1 MVGMVKWETGFC
13 KKYQEDYMTKKAI
26 IVGIKTNNQ
35 KDFDYM
41 IDELENLVHANNIT
55 VTERLTQSLDKIHT
69 GHYLG
74 SGKIEELK
82 KIIAE
87 TDIDMVIFNDELSPY
102 QIRNLEEL
110 LDTAVI
116 DRTQLIL
123 DIFYKRAKT
132 KEAKL
137 QVEIARLQYE
147 LPRMRTSRD
156 EKLDQQS
163 GASGT
168 ANRGAGE
175 TKLEIN
181 YRTIKHRIQLLN
193 KELENVIRERDVQRK
208 QRKKNQIPVVSLV
221 GYTNAGKSTIMN
233 KFVNKFNK
241 GENKEVFEKDM
252 LFATLET
259 SVRNITLPDKKKF
272 LLTDTVGFVSNLPHH
287 LIKAFRSTLEEVRE
301 ADLLIHV
308 VDYSSIHYKN
318 MMETTNSTLA
328 QVGINDIPVI
338 YVYNKA
344 DLTEKE
350 IPADDGS
357 SIYISAKSDIG
368 LDLLLEKIYD
378 KIFQDYK
385 KAVFL
390 IPYNKGDIVSYFN
403 ENASV
408 LNIKHEENGTKIT
421 VECRKNDIEKYKNYI
436 VSN

>member
-1 MVGMVKWETGFC
+1 
-13 KKYQEDYMTKKAI
+13 MTKKAI
-26 IVGIKTNNQ
+26 IVGIKINNQ

-41 IDELENLVHANNIT
+41 MDELENLVYANNIT
-55 VTERLTQSLDKIHT
+55 VSERLVQNLDKIHA

-87 TDIDMVIFNDELSPY
+87 TDVDMVIFNDELSPY
-102 QIRNLEEL
+102 QIRNLEEFF
-110 LDTAVI
+110 DIEVI

-168 ANRGAGE
+168 SNRGAGE

-193 KELENVIRERDVQRK
+193 KELENVIKERDIQRK
-208 QRKKNQIPVVSLV
+208 QRKKNQISVVSLV

-241 GENKEVFEKDM
+241 GESKEVFEKDM

-259 SVRNITLPDKKKF
+259 SVRNITLPDRKKF

-318 MMETTNSTLA
+318 MMQTTDSTLA
-328 QVGINDIPVI
+328 EVGVKDIPVI

-350 IPADDGS
+350 IPADDGD
-357 SIYISAKSDIG
+357 SIYISAKNDIG

-378 KIFQDYK
+378 KIFQDYE

-390 IPYNKGDIVSYFN
+390 IPYNKGEIVSHFN

-408 LNIKHEENGTKIT
+408 LDIKHEENGTKIT
-421 VECRKNDIEKYKNYI
+421 AECRKSDIEKYKNYI
-436 VSN
+436 IND

>member
-1 MVGMVKWETGFC
+1 
-13 KKYQEDYMTKKAI
+13 MTKKAI
-26 IVGIKTNNQ
+26 IVGIKINNQ

-41 IDELENLVHANNIT
+41 MDELENLVYANNIN
-55 VTERLTQSLDKIHT
+55 VSERLVQNLDKIHA

-87 TDIDMVIFNDELSPY
+87 TDVDMVIFNDELSPY
-102 QIRNLEEL
+102 QIRNLEEF
-110 LDTAVI
+110 LDIEVI

-168 ANRGAGE
+168 SNRGAGE

-193 KELENVIRERDVQRK
+193 KELENVIKERDIQRK
-208 QRKKNQIPVVSLV
+208 QRKKNQISVVSLV

-241 GENKEVFEKDM
+241 GESKEVFEKDM
-252 LFATLET
+252 LFATLEN
-259 SVRNITLPDKKKF
+259 SVRNITLPDRKKF

-318 MMETTNSTLA
+318 MMQTTDSTLA
-328 QVGINDIPVI
+328 EVGVKDIPVI

-350 IPADDGS
+350 IPADDGD
-357 SIYISAKSDIG
+357 SIYISAKNDIG

-378 KIFQDYK
+378 KIFQDYE

-390 IPYNKGDIVSYFN
+390 IPYNKGEIVSHFN

-408 LNIKHEENGTKIT
+408 LDIKHEENGTKIT
-421 VECRKNDIEKYKNYI
+421 AECRKSDIEKYKNYI
-436 VSN
+436 IND

>member
-1 MVGMVKWETGFC
+1 
-13 KKYQEDYMTKKAI
+13 MTKKAI
-26 IVGIKTNNQ
+26 IVGIKINNQ

-41 IDELENLVHANNIT
+41 MDELENLVYANNIN
-55 VTERLTQSLDKIHT
+55 VSERLVQNLDKIHA

-87 TDIDMVIFNDELSPY
+87 TDVDMVIFNDELSPY
-102 QIRNLEEL
+102 QIRNLEEF
-110 LDTAVI
+110 LDIEVI

-168 ANRGAGE
+168 SNRGAGE

-193 KELENVIRERDVQRK
+193 KELENVIKERDIQRK
-208 QRKKNQIPVVSLV
+208 QRKKNQISVVSLV

-241 GENKEVFEKDM
+241 GESKEVFEKDM

-259 SVRNITLPDKKKF
+259 SVRNITLPDRKKF

-318 MMETTNSTLA
+318 MMQTTDSTLA
-328 QVGINDIPVI
+328 EVGVKDIPVI

-350 IPADDGS
+350 IPADDGD
-357 SIYISAKSDIG
+357 SIYISAKNDIG

-378 KIFQDYK
+378 KIFQDYE

-390 IPYNKGDIVSYFN
+390 IPYNKGEIVSHFN

-408 LNIKHEENGTKIT
+408 LDIKHEENGTKIT
-421 VECRKNDIEKYKNYI
+421 AECRKSDIEKYKNYI
-436 VSN
+436 IND

>member
-1 MVGMVKWETGFC
+1 
-13 KKYQEDYMTKKAI
+13 MTKKAI
-26 IVGIKTNNQ
+26 IVGIKINNQ

-41 IDELENLVHANNIT
+41 MDELENLVYANNIT
-55 VTERLTQSLDKIHT
+55 VLERLVQNLDKIHA

-87 TDIDMVIFNDELSPY
+87 TDVDMVIFNDELSPY
-102 QIRNLEEL
+102 QIRNLEES
-110 LDTAVI
+110 LDIEVI

-168 ANRGAGE
+168 SNRGAGE

-193 KELENVIRERDVQRK
+193 KELENVIKERDIQRK
-208 QRKKNQIPVVSLV
+208 QRKKNQISVVSLV

-241 GENKEVFEKDM
+241 GESKEVFEKDM

-259 SVRNITLPDKKKF
+259 SVRNITLPDRKKF

-318 MMETTNSTLA
+318 MMQTTDSTLA
-328 QVGINDIPVI
+328 EVGVKDIPVI

-350 IPADDGS
+350 IPADDGD
-357 SIYISAKSDIG
+357 SIYISAKNDIG

-378 KIFQDYK
+378 KIFQDYE

-390 IPYNKGDIVSYFN
+390 IPYNKGEIVSHFN

-408 LNIKHEENGTKIT
+408 LDIKHEENGTKIT
-421 VECRKNDIEKYKNYI
+421 AECRKSDIEKYKNYI
-436 VSN
+436 IND

>member
-1 MVGMVKWETGFC
+1 MPKR
-13 KKYQEDYMTKKAI
+13 AI

-35 KDFDYM
+35 KNFDYTM
-41 IDELENLVHANNIT
+41 DELENLADADNISVSERIIQNLDKVHA
-55 VTERLTQSLDKIHT
+55 

-82 KIIAE
+82 EIASE
-87 TDIDMVIFNDELSPY
+87 TEVDMIIFNDELSPY

-110 LDTAVI
+110 LNVDVI

-147 LPRMRTSRD
+147 LPRMRTSSS

-163 GASGT
+163 GGAGT
-168 ANRGAGE
+168 TNRGAGE

-193 KELENVIRERDVQRK
+193 KELEGVIKEREIQRK
-208 QRKKNQIPVVSLV
+208 QRKKNEIPVVSLV

-241 GENKEVFEKDM
+241 GESKEVFEKDM

-301 ADLLIHV
+301 ADLLVHV
-308 VDYSSIHYKN
+308 VDYSSTYYEN
-318 MMETTNSTLA
+318 MIETTNTTLA
-328 QVGINDIPVI
+328 EVGVKDIPVI
-338 YVYNKA
+338 YLYNKA
-344 DLTEKE
+344 DLTEKN
-350 IPADDGS
+350 IPEDDGD
-357 SIYISAKSDIG
+357 SIYISAKKDIG
-368 LDLLLEKIYD
+368 LDLLLEKIYA
-378 KIFQDYK
+378 KIFHDHE

-390 IPYNKGDIVSYFN
+390 IPYNKGEIVSYFK

-408 LNIKHEENGTKIT
+408 LSMEHEENGTKLT
-421 VECRKNDIEKYKNYI
+421 VECRKSVIEKYKNYI
-436 VSN
+436 FHEEI

>member
-1 MVGMVKWETGFC
+1 
-13 KKYQEDYMTKKAI
+13 MTKKAI
-26 IVGIKTNNQ
+26 IVGVKINNQ

-41 IDELENLVHANNIT
+41 MDELENLVYANNIT
-55 VTERLTQSLDKIHT
+55 VSERLVQNLDKIHA

-87 TDIDMVIFNDELSPY
+87 TNVDMVIFNDELSPY
-102 QIRNLEEL
+102 QIRNLEEF
-110 LDTAVI
+110 LDIEVI

-168 ANRGAGE
+168 SNRGAGE

-193 KELENVIRERDVQRK
+193 KELENVIKERDIQRK
-208 QRKKNQIPVVSLV
+208 QRKKNQISVVSLV

-241 GENKEVFEKDM
+241 GESKEVFEKDM

-259 SVRNITLPDKKKF
+259 SVRNITLPDRKKF

-318 MMETTNSTLA
+318 MMQTTDSTLA
-328 QVGINDIPVI
+328 EVGVKDIPVI

-350 IPADDGS
+350 IPADDGD
-357 SIYISAKSDIG
+357 SIYISAKNDIG

-378 KIFQDYK
+378 KIFQDYE

-390 IPYNKGDIVSYFN
+390 IPYNKGEIVSHFN

-408 LNIKHEENGTKIT
+408 LDIKHEENGTKIT
-421 VECRKNDIEKYKNYI
+421 AECRKSDIEKYKNYI
-436 VSN
+436 IND

>member
-1 MVGMVKWETGFC
+1 
-13 KKYQEDYMTKKAI
+13 MTKKAI
-26 IVGIKTNNQ
+26 IVGIKINNQ

-41 IDELENLVHANNIT
+41 MDELENLVYANNIT
-55 VTERLTQSLDKIHT
+55 VSERLVQNLDKIHA

-87 TDIDMVIFNDELSPY
+87 TNVDMVIFNDELSPY
-102 QIRNLEEL
+102 QIRNLEEF
-110 LDTAVI
+110 LDIEVI

-168 ANRGAGE
+168 SNRGAGE

-193 KELENVIRERDVQRK
+193 KELENVIKERDIQRK
-208 QRKKNQIPVVSLV
+208 QRKKNQISVVSLV

-241 GENKEVFEKDM
+241 GESKEVFEKDM

-259 SVRNITLPDKKKF
+259 SVRNITLPDRKKF

-318 MMETTNSTLA
+318 MMQTTDSTLA
-328 QVGINDIPVI
+328 EVGVKDIPVI

-350 IPADDGS
+350 IPADDGD
-357 SIYISAKSDIG
+357 SIYISAKNDIG

-378 KIFQDYK
+378 KIFQDYE

-390 IPYNKGDIVSYFN
+390 IPYNKGEIVSHFN

-408 LNIKHEENGTKIT
+408 LDIKHEENGTKIT
-421 VECRKNDIEKYKNYI
+421 AECRKSDIEKYKNYI
-436 VSN
+436 IND

>member
-1 MVGMVKWETGFC
+1 
-13 KKYQEDYMTKKAI
+13 MTKKAI
-26 IVGIKTNNQ
+26 IVGIKINNQ

-41 IDELENLVHANNIT
+41 MDELENLVYANNIT
-55 VTERLTQSLDKIHT
+55 VLERLVQNLDKIHA

-87 TDIDMVIFNDELSPY
+87 TDVDMVIFNDELSPY
-102 QIRNLEEL
+102 QIRNLEES
-110 LDTAVI
+110 LDIEVI

-193 KELENVIRERDVQRK
+193 KELENVIKERDIQRK
-208 QRKKNQIPVVSLV
+208 QRKKNQISVVSLV

-241 GENKEVFEKDM
+241 GESKEVFEKDM

-259 SVRNITLPDKKKF
+259 SVRNITLPDRKKF

-318 MMETTNSTLA
+318 MMQTTDSTLA
-328 QVGINDIPVI
+328 EVGVKDIPVI

-350 IPADDGS
+350 IPADDGN
-357 SIYISAKSDIG
+357 SIYISAKNDIG

-378 KIFQDYK
+378 KIFQDYE

-390 IPYNKGDIVSYFN
+390 IPYNKGELVSYFN

-408 LNIKHEENGTKIT
+408 LDIKHEENGTKIT
-421 VECRKNDIEKYKNYI
+421 AECRKSDIEKYKNYI
-436 VSN
+436 IND

>member
-1 MVGMVKWETGFC
+1 
-13 KKYQEDYMTKKAI
+13 MTKKAI
-26 IVGIKTNNQ
+26 IVGIKINNQ

-41 IDELENLVHANNIT
+41 MDELENLVYANNIT
-55 VTERLTQSLDKIHT
+55 VSERLVQNLDKIHA

-87 TDIDMVIFNDELSPY
+87 TDVDMVIFNDELSPY
-102 QIRNLEEL
+102 QIRNLEES
-110 LDTAVI
+110 LDIEVI

-168 ANRGAGE
+168 SNRGAGE

-193 KELENVIRERDVQRK
+193 KELENVIKERDIQRK
-208 QRKKNQIPVVSLV
+208 QRKKNQISVVSLV

-241 GENKEVFEKDM
+241 GESKEVFEKDM

-259 SVRNITLPDKKKF
+259 SVRNITLPDRKKF

-318 MMETTNSTLA
+318 MMQTTDSTLA
-328 QVGINDIPVI
+328 EVGVKDIPVI

-350 IPADDGS
+350 IPADDGD
-357 SIYISAKSDIG
+357 SIYISAKNDIG

-378 KIFQDYK
+378 KIFQDYE

-390 IPYNKGDIVSYFN
+390 IPYNKGEIVSHFN

-408 LNIKHEENGTKIT
+408 LDIKHEENGTKIT
-421 VECRKNDIEKYKNYI
+421 AECRKSDIEKYKNYI
-436 VSN
+436 IND

>member
-1 MVGMVKWETGFC
+1 
-13 KKYQEDYMTKKAI
+13 MTKKAI
-26 IVGIKTNNQ
+26 IVGIKINNQ

-41 IDELENLVHANNIT
+41 MDELENLVYANNINIS
-55 VTERLTQSLDKIHT
+55 ERLVQNLDKIHA

-87 TDIDMVIFNDELSPY
+87 TNVDMVIFNDELSPY
-102 QIRNLEEL
+102 QIRNLEEF
-110 LDTAVI
+110 LDIEVI

-168 ANRGAGE
+168 SNRGAGE

-193 KELENVIRERDVQRK
+193 KELENVIKERDIQRK
-208 QRKKNQIPVVSLV
+208 QRKKNQISVVSLV

-241 GENKEVFEKDM
+241 GESKEVFEKDM

-259 SVRNITLPDKKKF
+259 SVRNITLPDRKKF

-318 MMETTNSTLA
+318 MMQTTDSTLA
-328 QVGINDIPVI
+328 EVGVKDIPVI

-350 IPADDGS
+350 IPADDGD
-357 SIYISAKSDIG
+357 SIYISAKNDIG

-378 KIFQDYK
+378 KIFQDYE

-390 IPYNKGDIVSYFN
+390 IPYNKGEIVSYFN

-408 LNIKHEENGTKIT
+408 LDIKHEENGTKIT
-421 VECRKNDIEKYKNYI
+421 AECRKSDIEKYKNYI
-436 VSN
+436 IND

>member
-1 MVGMVKWETGFC
+1 
-13 KKYQEDYMTKKAI
+13 MTKKAI
-26 IVGIKTNNQ
+26 IVGIKINNQ

-41 IDELENLVHANNIT
+41 MDELENLVYANNIT
-55 VTERLTQSLDKIHT
+55 VSERLVQNLDKIHA

-87 TDIDMVIFNDELSPY
+87 TDVDMVIFNDELSPY
-102 QIRNLEEL
+102 QIRNLEEF
-110 LDTAVI
+110 LDIEVI

-168 ANRGAGE
+168 SNRGAGE

-193 KELENVIRERDVQRK
+193 KELENVIKERDIQRK
-208 QRKKNQIPVVSLV
+208 QRKKNQISVVSLV

-241 GENKEVFEKDM
+241 GESKEVFEKDM

-259 SVRNITLPDKKKF
+259 SVRNITLPDRKKF

-318 MMETTNSTLA
+318 MMQTTDSTLA
-328 QVGINDIPVI
+328 EVGVKDIPVI

-350 IPADDGS
+350 IPADDGN
-357 SIYISAKSDIG
+357 SIYISAKNDIG

-378 KIFQDYK
+378 KIFQDYE

-390 IPYNKGDIVSYFN
+390 IPYNKGEIVSHFN

-408 LNIKHEENGTKIT
+408 LDIKHEENGTKIT
-421 VECRKNDIEKYKNYI
+421 AECRKSDIEKYKNYI
-436 VSN
+436 IND

>member
-1 MVGMVKWETGFC
+1 
-13 KKYQEDYMTKKAI
+13 MTKNAI
-26 IVGIKTNNQ
+26 IIGVKINNQ

-41 IDELENLVHANNIT
+41 MDELENLAHANNIN
-55 VTERLTQSLDKIHT
+55 VTERLIQSLDKIHA

-74 SGKIEELK
+74 SGKIDELK
-82 KIIAE
+82 DIASE
-87 TDIDMVIFNDELSPY
+87 TGVDMVIFNDELSPY

-110 LDTAVI
+110 LDVEVI

-163 GASGT
+163 GASST
-168 ANRGAGE
+168 SNRGAGE

-193 KELENVIRERDVQRK
+193 KELENVIKERSIQRK

-241 GENKEVFEKDM
+241 GESKEVFEKDM

-308 VDYSSIHYKN
+308 VDYSSIHCKN

-328 QVGINDIPVI
+328 EVGIKDVPVV
-338 YVYNKA
+338 YVYNKS

-350 IPADDGS
+350 IPEDDGD
-357 SIYISAKSDIG
+357 SIYISAKKDIG
-368 LDLLLEKIYD
+368 LDLLLEKIYE
-378 KIFQDYK
+378 KIFQNYE

-390 IPYNKGDIVSYFN
+390 IPYNKGEIVSHFS

-408 LNIKHEENGTKIT
+408 LDIKHEENGTKII
-421 VECRKNDIEKYKNYI
+421 VECRKSDIEKYKNYI
-436 VSN
+436 ITN

>member
-1 MVGMVKWETGFC
+1 
-13 KKYQEDYMTKKAI
+13 MTKKAI
-26 IVGIKTNNQ
+26 IVGIKINNQ

-41 IDELENLVHANNIT
+41 MDELENLVYANNIT
-55 VTERLTQSLDKIHT
+55 VTERLIQSLDKIHT

-82 KIIAE
+82 EIIAE

-110 LDTAVI
+110 LDTTVI

-193 KELENVIRERDVQRK
+193 KELENVIKERDVQRK
-208 QRKKNQIPVVSLV
+208 QRKKNQISVVSLV

-241 GENKEVFEKDM
+241 GESKEVFEKDM

-308 VDYSSIHYKN
+308 VDYSSVHYKN

-328 QVGINDIPVI
+328 EVGVKDIPVI

-350 IPADDGS
+350 IPADDGD
-357 SIYISAKSDIG
+357 SIFISAKNDIG

-390 IPYNKGDIVSYFN
+390 IPYNKGDIVSHFN

-408 LNIKHEENGTKIT
+408 LDIKHEENGTKIT

>member
-1 MVGMVKWETGFC
+1 
-13 KKYQEDYMTKKAI
+13 MTKKAI
-26 IVGIKTNNQ
+26 IVGIKINNQ

-41 IDELENLVHANNIT
+41 MDELENLVYANNIT
-55 VTERLTQSLDKIHT
+55 VTERLVQSLDKIHT

-82 KIIAE
+82 EIIAE

-110 LDTAVI
+110 LDTTVI

-193 KELENVIRERDVQRK
+193 KELENVIKERDVQRK
-208 QRKKNQIPVVSLV
+208 QRKKNQISVVSLV

-233 KFVNKFNK
+233 KFINKFNK
-241 GENKEVFEKDM
+241 GESKEVFEKDM

-308 VDYSSIHYKN
+308 VDYSSVHYKN

-328 QVGINDIPVI
+328 EVGVKDIPVI

-350 IPADDGS
+350 IPADDGD
-357 SIYISAKSDIG
+357 SIFISAKNDIG

-390 IPYNKGDIVSYFN
+390 IPYNKGDIVSHFN

-408 LNIKHEENGTKIT
+408 LDIKHEENGTKIT
-421 VECRKNDIEKYKNYI
+421 VECRKNDIEKYKDYI

>member
-1 MVGMVKWETGFC
+1 
-13 KKYQEDYMTKKAI
+13 MTKKAI
-26 IVGIKTNNQ
+26 IVGIKINNQ

-41 IDELENLVHANNIT
+41 MDELENLVYANNIN
-55 VTERLTQSLDKIHT
+55 VSERLVQNLDKIHA

-87 TDIDMVIFNDELSPY
+87 TDVDMVIFNDELSPY
-102 QIRNLEEL
+102 QIRNLEEF
-110 LDTAVI
+110 LDIEVI

-168 ANRGAGE
+168 SNRGAGE

-193 KELENVIRERDVQRK
+193 KELENVIKERDIQRK
-208 QRKKNQIPVVSLV
+208 QRKKNQISVVSLV

-241 GENKEVFEKDM
+241 GESKEVFEKDM

-259 SVRNITLPDKKKF
+259 SVRNITLPDRKKF

-287 LIKAFRSTLEEVRE
+287 LIKAFCSTLEEVRE

-318 MMETTNSTLA
+318 MMQTTDSTLA
-328 QVGINDIPVI
+328 EVGIKDIPVI

-350 IPADDGS
+350 IPSDDGD
-357 SIYISAKSDIG
+357 SIYISAKNDIG

-378 KIFQDYK
+378 KIFQDYE

-390 IPYNKGDIVSYFN
+390 IPYNKGEIVSHFN

-408 LNIKHEENGTKIT
+408 LDIKHEENGTKIT
-421 VECRKNDIEKYKNYI
+421 AECRKSDIEKYKNYI
-436 VSN
+436 IND

>member
-1 MVGMVKWETGFC
+1 
-13 KKYQEDYMTKKAI
+13 MTKKAI
-26 IVGIKTNNQ
+26 IVGIKINNQ

-41 IDELENLVHANNIT
+41 MDELENLVYANNIT
-55 VTERLTQSLDKIHT
+55 VSERLVQNLDKIHA

-87 TDIDMVIFNDELSPY
+87 TDVDMVIFNDELSPY
-102 QIRNLEEL
+102 QIRNLEEF
-110 LDTAVI
+110 LDIEVI

-168 ANRGAGE
+168 SNRGAGE

-193 KELENVIRERDVQRK
+193 KELENVIKERDIQRK
-208 QRKKNQIPVVSLV
+208 QRKKNQISVVSLV

-241 GENKEVFEKDM
+241 GESKEVFEKDM

-259 SVRNITLPDKKKF
+259 SVRNITLPDRKKF

-318 MMETTNSTLA
+318 MMQTTDSTLA
-328 QVGINDIPVI
+328 EVGVKDIPVI

-344 DLTEKE
+344 DFTEKE
-350 IPADDGS
+350 IPADDGD
-357 SIYISAKSDIG
+357 SIYISAKNDIG

-378 KIFQDYK
+378 KIFQDYE

-390 IPYNKGDIVSYFN
+390 IPYNKGEIVSHFN

-408 LNIKHEENGTKIT
+408 LDIKHEENGTKIT
-421 VECRKNDIEKYKNYI
+421 AECRKSDIEKYKNYI
-436 VSN
+436 IND

>member
-1 MVGMVKWETGFC
+1 
-13 KKYQEDYMTKKAI
+13 MTKKAI
-26 IVGIKTNNQ
+26 IVGIKINNQ

-41 IDELENLVHANNIT
+41 MDELENLVYANNIN
-55 VTERLTQSLDKIHT
+55 VSERLVQNLDKIHA

-87 TDIDMVIFNDELSPY
+87 TDVDMVIFNDELSPY
-102 QIRNLEEL
+102 QIRNLEEF
-110 LDTAVI
+110 LDIEVI

-193 KELENVIRERDVQRK
+193 KELENVIKERDVQRK
-208 QRKKNQIPVVSLV
+208 QRKKNQISVVSLV

-241 GENKEVFEKDM
+241 GESKEVFEKDM

-308 VDYSSIHYKN
+308 VDYSSVHYKN

-328 QVGINDIPVI
+328 EVGVKDIPVI

-350 IPADDGS
+350 IPADDGD
-357 SIYISAKSDIG
+357 SIFISAKNDIG

-390 IPYNKGDIVSYFN
+390 IPYNKGDIVSHFN

-408 LNIKHEENGTKIT
+408 LDIKHEENGTKIT

>member
-1 MVGMVKWETGFC
+1 
-13 KKYQEDYMTKKAI
+13 MTKKAI
-26 IVGIKTNNQ
+26 IVGIKINNQ

-41 IDELENLVHANNIT
+41 MDELENLVYANNIT
-55 VTERLTQSLDKIHT
+55 VSERLVQNLDKIHA

-87 TDIDMVIFNDELSPY
+87 TDVDMVIFNDELSPY
-102 QIRNLEEL
+102 QIRNLEEFF
-110 LDTAVI
+110 DIEVI

-193 KELENVIRERDVQRK
+193 KELENVIKERDIQRK
-208 QRKKNQIPVVSLV
+208 QRKKNQISVVSLV

-241 GENKEVFEKDM
+241 GESKEVFEKDM

-318 MMETTNSTLA
+318 MMQTTDSTLA
-328 QVGINDIPVI
+328 EVGVKDIPVI

-350 IPADDGS
+350 IPADDGD
-357 SIYISAKSDIG
+357 SIYISAKNDIG
-368 LDLLLEKIYD
+368 LDLLLEKIYE
-378 KIFQDYK
+378 KIFQDYE

-390 IPYNKGDIVSYFN
+390 IPYNKGDIVSHFN

-408 LNIKHEENGTKIT
+408 LDIKHEENGTKIT
-421 VECRKNDIEKYKNYI
+421 AECRKSDIEKYKNYI
-436 VSN
+436 IND

>member
-1 MVGMVKWETGFC
+1 
-13 KKYQEDYMTKKAI
+13 MTKKAI
-26 IVGIKTNNQ
+26 IVGIKINNQ

-41 IDELENLVHANNIT
+41 MDELENLVYANNIT
-55 VTERLTQSLDKIHT
+55 VSERLVQNLDKIHA

-87 TDIDMVIFNDELSPY
+87 TNVDMVIFNDELSPY
-102 QIRNLEEL
+102 QIRNLEEF
-110 LDTAVI
+110 LDIEVI

-193 KELENVIRERDVQRK
+193 KELENVIKERDIQRK
-208 QRKKNQIPVVSLV
+208 QRKKNQISVVSLV

-241 GENKEVFEKDM
+241 GESKEVFEKDM

-259 SVRNITLPDKKKF
+259 SVRNITLPDRKKF

-318 MMETTNSTLA
+318 MMQTTDSTLA
-328 QVGINDIPVI
+328 EVGVKDIPVI

-350 IPADDGS
+350 IPADDGD
-357 SIYISAKSDIG
+357 SIYISAKNDIG
-368 LDLLLEKIYD
+368 LDLLLEKIYE
-378 KIFQDYK
+378 KIFQDYE

-390 IPYNKGDIVSYFN
+390 IPYNKGDIVSHFN

-408 LNIKHEENGTKIT
+408 LDIKHEENGTKIT
-421 VECRKNDIEKYKNYI
+421 AECRKSDIEKYKNYI
-436 VSN
+436 IND

>member
-1 MVGMVKWETGFC
+1 
-13 KKYQEDYMTKKAI
+13 MTKKAI
-26 IVGIKTNNQ
+26 IVGIKINNQ

-41 IDELENLVHANNIT
+41 MDELENLVYANNIT
-55 VTERLTQSLDKIHT
+55 VSERLVQNLDKIHA

-87 TDIDMVIFNDELSPY
+87 TDVDMVIFNDELSPY
-102 QIRNLEEL
+102 QIRNLEEFF
-110 LDTAVI
+110 DIEVI

-147 LPRMRTSRD
+147 LPRMGTSRD

-193 KELENVIRERDVQRK
+193 KELENVIKERDIQRK
-208 QRKKNQIPVVSLV
+208 QRKKNQISVVSLV

-241 GENKEVFEKDM
+241 GESKEVFEKDM

-318 MMETTNSTLA
+318 MMQTTDSTLA
-328 QVGINDIPVI
+328 EVGVKDIPVI

-350 IPADDGS
+350 IPADDGD
-357 SIYISAKSDIG
+357 SIYISAKNDIG
-368 LDLLLEKIYD
+368 LDLLLEKIYE
-378 KIFQDYK
+378 KIFQDYE

-390 IPYNKGDIVSYFN
+390 IPYNKGDIVSHFN

-408 LNIKHEENGTKIT
+408 LDIKHEENGTKIT
-421 VECRKNDIEKYKNYI
+421 AECRKSDIEKYKNYI
-436 VSN
+436 IND

>member
-1 MVGMVKWETGFC
+1 
-13 KKYQEDYMTKKAI
+13 MTKKAI
-26 IVGIKTNNQ
+26 IVGIKINNQ

-41 IDELENLVHANNIT
+41 MDELENLVYANNINIS
-55 VTERLTQSLDKIHT
+55 ERLVQNLDKIHA

-87 TDIDMVIFNDELSPY
+87 TDVDMVIFNDELSPY
-102 QIRNLEEL
+102 QIRNLEEF
-110 LDTAVI
+110 LDIEVI

-168 ANRGAGE
+168 SNRGAGE

-193 KELENVIRERDVQRK
+193 KELENVIKERDIQRK
-208 QRKKNQIPVVSLV
+208 QRKKNQISVVSLV

-241 GENKEVFEKDM
+241 GESKEVFEKDM

-259 SVRNITLPDKKKF
+259 SVRNITLPDRKKF

-318 MMETTNSTLA
+318 MMQTTDSTLA
-328 QVGINDIPVI
+328 EVGVKDIPVI

-344 DLTEKE
+344 DFTEKE
-350 IPADDGS
+350 IPADDGD
-357 SIYISAKSDIG
+357 SIYISAKNDIG

-378 KIFQDYK
+378 KIFQDYE

-390 IPYNKGDIVSYFN
+390 IPYNKGEIVSYFN

-408 LNIKHEENGTKIT
+408 LDIKHEENGTKIT
-421 VECRKNDIEKYKNYI
+421 AECRKSDIEKYKNYI
-436 VSN
+436 IND

>member
-1 MVGMVKWETGFC
+1 
-13 KKYQEDYMTKKAI
+13 MTKKAI
-26 IVGIKTNNQ
+26 IVGIKINNQ

-41 IDELENLVHANNIT
+41 MDELENLVYANNIT
-55 VTERLTQSLDKIHT
+55 VSERLVQNLDKIHA

-87 TDIDMVIFNDELSPY
+87 TDVDMVIFNDELSPY
-102 QIRNLEEL
+102 QIRNLEEF
-110 LDTAVI
+110 LDIEVI

-168 ANRGAGE
+168 SNRGAGE

-193 KELENVIRERDVQRK
+193 KELENVIKERDIQRK
-208 QRKKNQIPVVSLV
+208 QRKKNQISVVSLV

-241 GENKEVFEKDM
+241 GESKEVFEKDM

-259 SVRNITLPDKKKF
+259 SVRNITLPDRKKF

-318 MMETTNSTLA
+318 MMQTTDSTLA
-328 QVGINDIPVI
+328 EVGVKDIPVI

-350 IPADDGS
+350 IPADDGD
-357 SIYISAKSDIG
+357 SIYISAKNDIG

-378 KIFQDYK
+378 KIFQDYE

-390 IPYNKGDIVSYFN
+390 IPYNKGEIVSHFN

-408 LNIKHEENGTKIT
+408 LDIKHEENGTKIT
-421 VECRKNDIEKYKNYI
+421 AECRKSDIEKYKNYI
-436 VSN
+436 IND

>member
-1 MVGMVKWETGFC
+1 
-13 KKYQEDYMTKKAI
+13 MTKKAI
-26 IVGIKTNNQ
+26 IVGIKINNQ

-41 IDELENLVHANNIT
+41 MDELENLVYANNIN
-55 VTERLTQSLDKIHT
+55 VSERLVQNLDKIHA

-87 TDIDMVIFNDELSPY
+87 TDVDMVIFNDELSPY
-102 QIRNLEEL
+102 QIRNLEEF
-110 LDTAVI
+110 LDIEVI

-168 ANRGAGE
+168 SNRGAGE

-193 KELENVIRERDVQRK
+193 KELENVIKERDIQRK
-208 QRKKNQIPVVSLV
+208 QRKKNQISVVSLV

-241 GENKEVFEKDM
+241 GESKEVFEKDM

-259 SVRNITLPDKKKF
+259 SVRNITLPDRKKF

-318 MMETTNSTLA
+318 MMQTTDSTLA
-328 QVGINDIPVI
+328 EVGIKDIPVI

-350 IPADDGS
+350 IPADDGD
-357 SIYISAKSDIG
+357 SIYISAKNDIG
-368 LDLLLEKIYD
+368 LDLLLEKIYY
-378 KIFQDYK
+378 KIFQDYE

-390 IPYNKGDIVSYFN
+390 IPYNKGEIVSHFN

-408 LNIKHEENGTKIT
+408 LDIKHEENGTKIT
-421 VECRKNDIEKYKNYI
+421 AECRKSDIEKYKNYI
-436 VSN
+436 IND

>member
-1 MVGMVKWETGFC
+1 
-13 KKYQEDYMTKKAI
+13 
-26 IVGIKTNNQ
+26 
-35 KDFDYM
+35 
-41 IDELENLVHANNIT
+41 
-55 VTERLTQSLDKIHT
+55 
-69 GHYLG
+69 
-74 SGKIEELK
+74 
-82 KIIAE
+82 
-87 TDIDMVIFNDELSPY
+87 MVIFNDELSPY
-102 QIRNLEEL
+102 QIRNLEEF
-110 LDTAVI
+110 LDIEVI

-168 ANRGAGE
+168 SNRGAGE

-193 KELENVIRERDVQRK
+193 KELENVIKERDIQRK
-208 QRKKNQIPVVSLV
+208 QRKKNQISVVSLV

-241 GENKEVFEKDM
+241 GESKEVFEKDM

-259 SVRNITLPDKKKF
+259 SVRNITLPDRKKF

-318 MMETTNSTLA
+318 MMQTTDSTLA
-328 QVGINDIPVI
+328 EVGVKDIPVI

-350 IPADDGS
+350 IPADDGD
-357 SIYISAKSDIG
+357 SIYISAKNDIG

-378 KIFQDYK
+378 KIFQDYE

-390 IPYNKGDIVSYFN
+390 IPYNKGEIVSHFN

-408 LNIKHEENGTKIT
+408 LDIKHEENGTKIT
-421 VECRKNDIEKYKNYI
+421 AECRKSDIEKYKNYI
-436 VSN
+436 IND

>member
-1 MVGMVKWETGFC
+1 
-13 KKYQEDYMTKKAI
+13 MTKNAI
-26 IVGIKTNNQ
+26 IIGVKINNQ
-35 KDFDYM
+35 KDFNYM
-41 IDELENLVHANNIT
+41 MDELENLAHANNIN
-55 VTERLTQSLDKIHT
+55 VTERLVQSLDKIHA

-74 SGKIEELK
+74 SGKIDELK
-82 KIIAE
+82 DITSE
-87 TDIDMVIFNDELSPY
+87 TGVDMVIFNDELSPY

-110 LDTAVI
+110 LDVEVI

-168 ANRGAGE
+168 SNRGAGE

-193 KELENVIRERDVQRK
+193 KELENVIKERSIQRK

-241 GENKEVFEKDM
+241 GESKEVFEKDM

-308 VDYSSIHYKN
+308 VDYSSIHCKN

-328 QVGINDIPVI
+328 EVGIKDVPVV
-338 YVYNKA
+338 YVYNKS

-350 IPADDGS
+350 IPEDDGD
-357 SIYISAKSDIG
+357 SIYISAKKDIG
-368 LDLLLEKIYD
+368 LDLLLEKIYE
-378 KIFQDYK
+378 KIFQNYE

-390 IPYNKGDIVSYFN
+390 IPYNKGEIVSHFS

-408 LNIKHEENGTKIT
+408 LDIKHEENGTKII
-421 VECRKNDIEKYKNYI
+421 VECRKSDIEKYKNYI
-436 VSN
+436 ITN

>member
-1 MVGMVKWETGFC
+1 
-13 KKYQEDYMTKKAI
+13 MTKKAI
-26 IVGIKTNNQ
+26 IVGIKINNQ
-35 KDFDYM
+35 KDFNYM
-41 IDELENLVHANNIT
+41 MDELENLVYANNIT
-55 VTERLTQSLDKIHT
+55 VSERLVQNLDKIHA

-87 TDIDMVIFNDELSPY
+87 TNVDMVIFNDELSPY
-102 QIRNLEEL
+102 QIRNLEEF
-110 LDTAVI
+110 LDIEVI

-193 KELENVIRERDVQRK
+193 KELENIIKERDIQRK

-241 GENKEVFEKDM
+241 GESKEVFEKDM

-272 LLTDTVGFVSNLPHH
+272 LLTDTVGFVGNLPHH

-308 VDYSSIHYKN
+308 VDYSGIHYKN
-318 MMETTNSTLA
+318 MIQTTDSTLA
-328 QVGINDIPVI
+328 EVGVKEIPVI

-350 IPADDGS
+350 FPADDGDS
-357 SIYISAKSDIG
+357 VYVSAKNDIG

-378 KIFQDYK
+378 KIFQDYE

-390 IPYNKGDIVSYFN
+390 IPYNKGDIVSHFN

-408 LNIKHEENGTKIT
+408 LDIKHEENGTKIT
-421 VECRKNDIEKYKNYI
+421 AECRKSDIEKYKNYI
-436 VSN
+436 ING

>member
-1 MVGMVKWETGFC
+1 
-13 KKYQEDYMTKKAI
+13 MTKKAI
-26 IVGIKTNNQ
+26 IVGIKINNQ

-41 IDELENLVHANNIT
+41 MDELENLVYANNIN
-55 VTERLTQSLDKIHT
+55 VSERLVQNLDKIHA

-87 TDIDMVIFNDELSPY
+87 TDVDMVIFNDELSPY
-102 QIRNLEEL
+102 QIRNLEEF
-110 LDTAVI
+110 LDIEVI

-168 ANRGAGE
+168 SNRGAGE

-193 KELENVIRERDVQRK
+193 KELENVIKERDIQRK
-208 QRKKNQIPVVSLV
+208 QRKKNQISVVSLV

-241 GENKEVFEKDM
+241 GESKEVFEKDM

-259 SVRNITLPDKKKF
+259 SVRNITLPDRKKF

-318 MMETTNSTLA
+318 MMQTTDSTLA
-328 QVGINDIPVI
+328 EVGVKDIPVI

-350 IPADDGS
+350 IPADDGD
-357 SIYISAKSDIG
+357 SIYISAKNDIG
-368 LDLLLEKIYD
+368 LDLLLEKIYY
-378 KIFQDYK
+378 KIFQDYE

-390 IPYNKGDIVSYFN
+390 IPYNKGEIVSHFN

-408 LNIKHEENGTKIT
+408 LDIKHEENGTKIT
-421 VECRKNDIEKYKNYI
+421 AECRKSDIEKYKNYI
-436 VSN
+436 IND

>member
-1 MVGMVKWETGFC
+1 
-13 KKYQEDYMTKKAI
+13 MTKKAI
-26 IVGIKTNNQ
+26 IVGIKINNQ
-35 KDFDYM
+35 KDFDYTM
-41 IDELENLVHANNIT
+41 DELENLAHANNIT
-55 VTERLTQSLDKIHT
+55 ISERLIQSLDKIHA

-82 KIIAE
+82 EIITE
-87 TDIDMVIFNDELSPY
+87 TNVDMVIFNDELSPY
-102 QIRNLEEL
+102 QIRNIEEL
-110 LDTAVI
+110 LDMEVI

-168 ANRGAGE
+168 SNRGAGE

-193 KELENVIRERDVQRK
+193 KELENIIKDRSVQRK

-233 KFVNKFNK
+233 KFVSKFNK
-241 GENKEVFEKDM
+241 GESKEVFEKDM

-308 VDYSSIHYKN
+308 VDYSSIHFEN
-318 MMETTNSTLA
+318 MMKTTNSTLSE
-328 QVGINDIPVI
+328 VGVKDIPVI
-338 YVYNKA
+338 YVYNKS
-344 DLTEKE
+344 DLTEKK
-350 IPADDGS
+350 IPEDDGD
-357 SIYISAKSDIG
+357 SIYISAKTDIG
-368 LDLLLEKIYD
+368 LDLLLEKIYN
-378 KIFQDYK
+378 KIFQDYER
-385 KAVFL
+385 AVFL
-390 IPYNKGDIVSYFN
+390 IPYNKGDITSYFN

-408 LNIKHEENGTKIT
+408 LDIKHEENGTKIT
-421 VECRKNDIEKYKNYI
+421 VECRKSDIEKYKDYI
-436 VSN
+436 TEN